1 MDVFRATGSN
11 HLVEAVFDDR
21 KLACVEHHADVR
33 VRKIEFLVSRAS
45 PRELT
50 ELTAFHVA
58 EQQGAVGLGDQKPV
72 LVNVDFADLVA
83 ILRLEDDALTIFNPL
98 DDDLRQRHVGKFK
111 FPFIAAFF

>member
-50 ELTAFHVA
+50 ELTAFHIA